1 MDGVSYAI
9 AISLVA
15 LIALAATLTHL
26 ALSAARSRTAPATG
40 SPLDLYQAAYLAGG
54 PRRVINTALVSLV
67 AQGGVR
73 VSSEGVVTPVQG
85 FRPSKRVRIERAVH
99 RQVKGGVGGSTAA
112 EVRHGVGDAEAM
124 RWLST
129 PLLRRGYLM
138 PPAARVRARRRTS
151 LLVVLAALAV
161 LAAAVGTALHG
172 PVGAVAIAVV
182 AAVAGLG
189 CSFLLRRRLADPL
202 TKAGRAALERA
213 DVRAL
218 ADGTWQSSDDISEVA
233 LHGLT
238 KLPDRRLADTLRRD
252 TRARARS
259 RAACCAPGH
268 CGSYGRTSIP
278 VHDAAVVSGG
288 GSCGGGFFDFGSLFG
303 SDRSGSHSGG
313 GHGGG
318 GDSGGYG
325 GGDFSGGSSSGGG
338 DGGGGGCGGGG
349 CGGGGM

>member
-15 LIALAATLTHL
+15 LIALAATRTQL
-26 ALSAARSRTAPATG
+26 ALSAARSRTAAATG

-54 PRRVINTALVSLV
+54 PRRVVNTALVSLV

-73 VSSEGVVTPVQG
+73 VSGEGVVTPVQG
-85 FRPSKRVRIERAVH
+85 FRPNKRVRIERAVYG
-99 RQVKGGVGGSTAA
+99 QIKAGVGGSTAA

-124 RWLST
+124 RLLST

-161 LAAAVGTALHG
+161 LAAAVGAALHVPG
-172 PVGAVAIAVV
+172 GAVAIAAV
-182 AAVAGLG
+182 AAVAGLV
-189 CSFLLRRRLADPL
+189 CSYLLRRRLADPL
-202 TKAGRAALERA
+202 TKAGRTALERA
-213 DVRAL
+213 DIQVL
-218 ADGTWQSSDDISEVA
+218 AGGTWQSSDDIGAVA

-252 TRARARS
+252 TRTRTRS

-278 VHDAAVVSGG
+278 LHGTAVGSGG

-318 GDSGGYG
+318 
-325 GGDFSGGSSSGGG
+325 DFSGGGSSGGDSG
-338 DGGGGGCGGGG
+338 GGGGGCGGGG
-349 CGGGGM
+349 CGGGGGGA